1 MPSHP
6 LEEAESKVSILA
18 QPASRLCGVSGTLLR
33 LAAVDPSLP
42 LPFQF
47 GERQEYL
54 RMEAARNTFGAFLPL
69 SMAMERA
76 AAAKVQRLPPL
87 LSSNFS
93 YEILTGEANCIDVH
107 HVFNSEAAG

>member
-1 MPSHP
+1 MEAQGIPLGKLKTPMPSHP
-6 LEEAESKVSILA
+6 LEEAESK
-18 QPASRLCGVSGTLLR
+18 
-33 LAAVDPSLP
+33 
-42 LPFQF
+42 F

-93 YEILTGEANCIDVH
+93 YEILTGEAYCIDVH
-107 HVFNSEAAG
+107 HVFNTVSEQTLDGHKCMEQRLKLK